1 MRRRGTK
8 APEGRLA
15 RKRRAE
21 RYGRSAELLCVLALR
36 LRGYRI
42 LVRRFRSPQGE
53 IDIVARRGRTVAIV
67 EVKARVEREAA
78 VLALSLGQRLRIERA
93 AAALIARHPQLAGC
107 DLRFDLMLVRPLRW
121 PELIADA
128 WRPGMA

>member
-1 MRRRGTK
+1 MKDG

-21 RYGRSAELLCVLALR
+21 RYGRSSELLCVLSLR

-42 LVRRFRSPQGE
+42 LLRRFRSPQGE
-53 IDIVARRGRTVAIV
+53 IDIVARRGRTLAIV
-67 EVKARVEREAA
+67 EVKARGDRESAA
-78 VLALSLGQRLRIERA
+78 LALTLGQRLRIERA
-93 AAALIARHPQLAGC
+93 AAALIGRYPKLAAC
-107 DLRFDLMLVRPLRW
+107 DLRFDLMLVRRGRW
-121 PELIADA
+121 PVHVPDA